1 MRKRPRLNREAAMS
15 ARPERVPT
23 LSVTERPDGGV
34 QIKLEVFRR
43 PIWGVLG
50 RAGKTERSY
59 RLDPLGFEVYEAC
72 DGKTTVKGI
81 VSGFQRRHKLS
92 RSEAEV
98 AVTTFLKT
106 LVSKGLIAVAVDKD
120 RVVRKT

>member
-1 MRKRPRLNREAAMS
+1 MDLARAACAGDRDAFGDLFRLLYG
-15 ARPERVPT
+15 RVHRT
-23 LSVTERPDGGV
+23 
-34 QIKLEVFRR
+34 
-43 PIWGVLG
+43 IWGMLG

-59 RLDPLGFEVYEAC
+59 GVDPLGREVYEAC

-120 RVVRKT
+120 RIVRKT